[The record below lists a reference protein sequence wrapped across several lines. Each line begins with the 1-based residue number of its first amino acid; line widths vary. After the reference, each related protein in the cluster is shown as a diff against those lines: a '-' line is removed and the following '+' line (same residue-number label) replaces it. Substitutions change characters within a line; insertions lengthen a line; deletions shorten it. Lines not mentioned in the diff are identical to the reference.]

1 MVLMGGGNFMGLLD
15 WWQVLCKGYELS
27 NAEMWKNIQ
36 NAINIVAGILFVIVQ
51 NYQLPIDKDMV
62 NLLAGGI
69 VAVVNIILTIA
80 TSKRIGLPTGG
91 DT

>member
-1 MVLMGGGNFMGLLD
+1 MGVNNMGFLD
-15 WWQVLCKGYELS
+15 WWQVIYKGYELS
-27 NAEMWKNIQ
+27 NAAAWKHVQ
-36 NAINIVAGILFVIVQ
+36 NAINVVAGILFFVVQ

-80 TSKRIGLPTGG
+80 TSKKVGLPTGG